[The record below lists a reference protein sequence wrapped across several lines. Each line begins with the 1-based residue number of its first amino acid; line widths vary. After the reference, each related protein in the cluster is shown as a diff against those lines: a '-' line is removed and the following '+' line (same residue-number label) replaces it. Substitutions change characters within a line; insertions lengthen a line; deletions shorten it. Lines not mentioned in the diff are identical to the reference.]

1 MEACSKVLGTV
12 GLGGQLLEPPWL
24 WQLMVTIEAPCVER
38 LMSNFSNQGLAS
50 TFCLAAIAI
59 ASKAGMIYYRKLN
72 R

>member
-38 LMSNFSNQGLAS
+38 LMNNFSNKGLAS

-59 ASKAGMIYYRKLN
+59 AGKADIVHYCKLD